1 MVCTARLF
9 SHVTA
14 GRAESSIHQEAC
26 GVVSGTGSVPLRAL
40 ALAGELVN
48 RLIRTVAVA
57 ALAASVFPLMAQQ
70 PASGVPKLSENIDVR
85 IINVDVVVTD
95 KKGNSVRG
103 LTRDDFELFENG
115 VPKPISNFY
124 EVEGKVAT
132 QVAIAPPAPGAAP
145 APVPPKEE
153 VAEHMRRRIIFY
165 IDNLSLAPFNRNRVF
180 KQMKEFATNV
190 MRPGDEAMIA
200 TFNRSMKIRTAFTR
214 DPKLIAQTL
223 DAIAGESALGLSN
236 RSEKRDVEGRIRD
249 AQSYDEALAS
259 ARTYASS
266 VEHDLRQSV
275 DSINGLMTTLA
286 GVEGKK
292 ILVLTTEGF
301 QIQPG
306 REMFYMLDETAKE
319 KNWTG
324 GGSGMLEGMSFDGHT
339 YIQSVARTANANGIT
354 MYTLHAGGLA
364 AANEGTTA
372 ENSKPVSYTVSQA
385 GVTNSTE
392 SLQLLAEMTGGLAS
406 VNTNNYAQAFK
417 NIERDLNSYYSLG
430 YRGGTER
437 VDRQRSLEVRTRNRN
452 LRVRNRQTFV
462 EKSTFAEMNDR
473 VIANL
478 LYRSKANDLKIAV
491 KINTPVRADELF
503 RVPIEVQVPMD
514 NLTLLPQGEAYL
526 GGFTVYVAVA
536 NKDGDMSDVSHRT
549 TTIRVPVAD
558 MPKAKGKY
566 YTYVL
571 DLVMEPGVNKVS
583 VGVVDDVSNTTGFD
597 RQQVIAQDLR

>member
-1 MVCTARLF
+1 M
-9 SHVTA
+9 
-14 GRAESSIHQEAC
+14 
-26 GVVSGTGSVPLRAL
+26 
-40 ALAGELVN
+40 N
-48 RLIRTVAVA
+48 RLIHSVAVA
-57 ALAASVFPLMAQQ
+57 SLVVTSTYPLMAQQ
-70 PASGVPKLSENIDVR
+70 PAPETPRLSENIDVR
-85 IINVDVVVTD
+85 VINVDVVVTD

-103 LTRDDFELFENG
+103 LSKDDFELYENG
-115 VPKPISNFY
+115 TPKPISNFY

-132 QVAIAPPAPGAAP
+132 QVAIAPPPPGATAASP
-145 APVPPKEE
+145 APPPARVEI
-153 VAEHMRRRIIFY
+153 AEHMRRRIIFY

-180 KQMKEFATNV
+180 TQMKEFATNA

-200 TFNRSMKIRTAFTR
+200 TFNRSMKIRTTFTR
-214 DPKLIAQTL
+214 DPKQIAQTL
-223 DAIAGESALGLSN
+223 DAIAGESALGLAN

-249 AQSYDEALAS
+249 AQGYDEALAS

-292 ILVLTTEGF
+292 VLVLTTEGF

-319 KNWTG
+319 KGWSG
-324 GGSGMLEGMSFDGHT
+324 GGSGLLEGMSFDGSS

-354 MYTLHAGGLA
+354 LYTLHAGGLA
-364 AANEGTTA
+364 AANEGSTA
-372 ENSKPVSYTVSQA
+372 ENSKAVSYTVSQA

-392 SLQLLAEMTGGLAS
+392 SLQLLAEMTGGLAV
-406 VNTNNYAQAFK
+406 VNTNNYTQAFK

-437 VDRQRSLEVRTRNRN
+437 VDRQRTLEVRVRDRK

-491 KINTPVRADELF
+491 KINTPVAADEMF

-514 NLTLLPQGEAYL
+514 SLTLLPQGEAYL
-526 GGFTVYVAVA
+526 GGFTVYVGVA

-549 TTIRVPVAD
+549 ATIRVPLNEMART
-558 MPKAKGKY
+558 KGKY

-583 VGVVDDVSNTTGFD
+583 VGVVDDVSNMTGFD

>member
-1 MVCTARLF
+1 
-9 SHVTA
+9 
-14 GRAESSIHQEAC
+14 
-26 GVVSGTGSVPLRAL
+26 
-40 ALAGELVN
+40 
-48 RLIRTVAVA
+48 
-57 ALAASVFPLMAQQ
+57 
-70 PASGVPKLSENIDVR
+70 
-85 IINVDVVVTD
+85 
-95 KKGNSVRG
+95 G
-103 LTRDDFELFENG
+103 LTREDFELFENG
-115 VPKPISNFY
+115 ALKPISNFY
-124 EVEGKVAT
+124 EVEGRAAT
-132 QVAIAPPAPGAAP
+132 QVAVIPATPNAAVPAPPP
-145 APVPPKEE
+145 PPKEE
-153 VAEHMRRRIIFY
+153 IAEHMRRRIIFY

-180 KQMKEFATNV
+180 TQMKDFAKNV

-200 TFNRSMKIRTAFTR
+200 TFNRSMKIRATFTR
-214 DPKLIAQTL
+214 DPRQIAQTL
-223 DAIAGESALGLSN
+223 DVIAGESALGLSN

-249 AQSYDEALAS
+249 AQSYDEGLAS

-319 KNWTG
+319 KGWSA
-324 GGSGMLEGMSFDGHT
+324 GGSGILESMSFDGNT
-339 YIQSVARTANANGIT
+339 YIQSVARTANANAIT
-354 MYTLHAGGLA
+354 LYALHAGGLG
-364 AANEGTTA
+364 AANEGNNA
-372 ENSKPVSYTVSQA
+372 ENAKPVSFSVSQA
-385 GVTNSTE
+385 AVSNSTD
-392 SLQLLAEMTGGLAS
+392 SLQLLAELTGGLAAI
-406 VNTNNYAQAFK
+406 NTNNYAKAFK
-417 NIERDLNSYYSLG
+417 NIERDLDSYYSLG

-437 VDRQRSLEVRTRNRN
+437 VDRQRSLQVRVKNRS

-491 KINTPVRADELF
+491 KINTPLAADEMF

-526 GGFTVYVAVA
+526 GGFTVYVGVA
-536 NKDGDMSDVSHRT
+536 NKEGDMSDVSHRT
-549 TTIRVPVAD
+549 TTIRVPKED
-558 MPKAKGKY
+558 FEKTKGKY

-583 VGVVDDVSNTTGFD
+583 VGVIDDVSNVTGFD